1 MDQLTV
7 EHTPMYGT
15 KIESAYASASSGN
28 CIECNVIRLD
38 RGWRVE
44 VLLPRRVSDSDARK
58 MLQWL
63 EDYRSEIRRQHPYWL
78 HGIRTTA
85 RGYALDIEP
94 AEGPKDMISRAL
106 PFLQSQRQLGLGHG

>member
-1 MDQLTV
+1 
-7 EHTPMYGT
+7 MYGT
-15 KIESAYASASSGN
+15 EFESAYASARTDD
-28 CIECNVIRLD
+28 CIECNVIPLD

-44 VLLPRRVSDSDARK
+44 VLLPRKVSGSDSRK

-78 HGIRTTA
+78 HGIRTTD

-94 AEGPKDMISRAL
+94 AESPRDVIAKAI
-106 PFLQSQRQLGLGHG
+106 PFLQSQQRQDFGHG